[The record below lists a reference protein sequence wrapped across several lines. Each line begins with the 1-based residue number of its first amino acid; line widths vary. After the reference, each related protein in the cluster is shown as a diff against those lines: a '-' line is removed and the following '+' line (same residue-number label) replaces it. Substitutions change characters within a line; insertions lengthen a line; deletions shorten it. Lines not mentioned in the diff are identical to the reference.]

1 MTSKPILSLA
11 YMIEEL
17 SKHRVYL
24 EWQLNQ
30 QDDFNK
36 QTWYKAKL
44 SMIESLLKELPKH
57 YD

>member
-1 MTSKPILSLA
+1 MTNKPKLNLA
-11 YMIEEL
+11 YLIQEL
-17 SKHRVYL
+17 SQHRVYL

-44 SMIESLLKELPKH
+44 SMVESLLKELPKA